1 MEKYIIVFIQSS
13 IIFFCTLLV
22 NDTKDITATEDYE
35 IAQIDIK
42 KILVG
47 VDGSEKSFEAADY
60 AIKLAEKYKSELLLI
75 VNILPIEPWYHG
87 EYPYSWGK
95 PEVLEEVYEKEKQE
109 MQNTLNK
116 IKDKADKLNLNSKAD
131 VVMTPRTTNPSVALV
146 IYSEKNKVD
155 LIVVGTRGRTG
166 FKKMLLGSV
175 ASGVVTYAHCPVL
188 VIK

>member
-1 MEKYIIVFIQSS
+1 MFKLI
-13 IIFFCTLLV
+13 
-22 NDTKDITATEDYE
+22 NDIKDTATDNK
-35 IAQIDIK
+35 IVQNHFK

-60 AIKLAEKYKSELLLI
+60 AINLAEIYKSELLLVI
-75 VNILPIEPWYHG
+75 NILKIEPWYHG

-109 MQNTLNK
+109 MQNVLNK
-116 IKDKADKLNLNSKAD
+116 IKDKAHKLNLNSKAD
-131 VVMTPRTTNPSVALV
+131 IVMTPRTTNPSIALV
-146 IYSEKNKVD
+146 IYSERNNID

-175 ASGVVTYAHCPVL
+175 AGGIVKYAHCPVL

>member
-1 MEKYIIVFIQSS
+1 M
-13 IIFFCTLLV
+13 V
-22 NDTKDITATEDYE
+22 NDTKYADNKR
-35 IAQIDIK
+35 AQNHFK

-60 AIKLAEKYKSELLLI
+60 AMNLAEKYKSELLLI
-75 VNILPIEPWYHG
+75 VNILKIEPWYHG
-87 EYPYSWGK
+87 EYPYEWGE

-109 MQNTLNK
+109 MQNILNK

-131 VVMTPRTTNPSVALV
+131 VVMTPRTTNPSIALV
-146 IYSEKNKVD
+146 IYSERKNID

-175 ASGVVTYAHCPVL
+175 ASGIVTYAHCPVL

>member
-1 MEKYIIVFIQSS
+1 M
-13 IIFFCTLLV
+13 V
-22 NDTKDITATEDYE
+22 NDIKVTATEDNK
-35 IAQIDIK
+35 IAQNHFK

-60 AIKLAEKYKSELLLI
+60 AINLAEKCKSELLLI
-75 VNILPIEPWYHG
+75 VNILPIDPWYHG
-87 EYPYSWGK
+87 DYPYSWGK

-109 MQNTLNK
+109 MQNILNK

-131 VVMTPRTTNPSVALV
+131 VIMTPRTAHPSIVLV
-146 IYSEKNKVD
+146 DYSEGNNVD

>member
-1 MEKYIIVFIQSS
+1 MIKDTAAEDII
-13 IIFFCTLLV
+13 TTDE
-22 NDTKDITATEDYE
+22 NE
-35 IAQIDIK
+35 IAQNHFK

-60 AIKLAEKYKSELLLI
+60 AINFSKKCESELLLI

-87 EYPYSWGK
+87 EYPYEWGK
-95 PEVLEEVYEKEKQE
+95 PEVLEKVYEKEKEE
-109 MQNTLNK
+109 MQKTLNK
-116 IKDKADKLNLNSKAD
+116 IKEKADKLNLNSKVD
-131 VVMTPRTTNPSVALV
+131 VEMTPRTTNPSAALV
-146 IYSEKNKVD
+146 IYSEKNNVD

-166 FKKMLLGSV
+166 LKKMLLGSV

>member
-1 MEKYIIVFIQSS
+1 VFKLI
-13 IIFFCTLLV
+13 
-22 NDTKDITATEDYE
+22 NDTKDTATDNK
-35 IAQIDIK
+35 IVQNHFK

-60 AIKLAEKYKSELLLI
+60 AINLAEIYKSELLLVI
-75 VNILPIEPWYHG
+75 NILKIEPWYHG

-109 MQNTLNK
+109 MQKILNK
-116 IKDKADKLNLNSKAD
+116 IKDKADKLNLNSKVD
-131 VVMTPRTTNPSVALV
+131 VIMTPRTTNPSIVLV
-146 IYSEKNKVD
+146 DYSERNIVD
-155 LIVVGTRGRTG
+155 LIVVGTKGITG
-166 FKKMLLGSV
+166 FKKILLGSV

>member
-1 MEKYIIVFIQSS
+1 LIK
-13 IIFFCTLLV
+13 
-22 NDTKDITATEDYE
+22 DTTAAEDITANDDNK
-35 IAQIDIK
+35 IAQNHFK

-47 VDGSEKSFEAADY
+47 VDGSEKSLEAADY
-60 AIKLAEKYKSELLLI
+60 AITLAEKFNNELLLI

-87 EYPYSWGK
+87 EYPYEWGK
-95 PEVLEEVYEKEKQE
+95 PEVLEVYEKEKQE
-109 MQNTLNK
+109 MQNILNK
-116 IKDKADKLNLNSKAD
+116 IKDKADKVNLNSKAD
-131 VVMTPRTTNPSVALV
+131 VEMTPRTTNPSIALV
-146 IYSEKNKVD
+146 IYSEKNNVD

>member
-1 MEKYIIVFIQSS
+1 MCVISFYLKCYYPLSK
-13 IIFFCTLLV
+13 LV
-22 NDTKDITATEDYE
+22 NDTKDADNKIVQNYF
-35 IAQIDIK
+35 K

-47 VDGSEKSFEAADY
+47 VDGSEKSFEATEY
-60 AIKLAEKYKSELLLI
+60 AITLAEKYKSELLLI

-87 EYPYSWGK
+87 EYPYEWGK
-95 PEVLEEVYEKEKQE
+95 PEILEEVYEKEKQE
-109 MQNTLNK
+109 MQNILNK
-116 IKDKADKLNLNSKAD
+116 IKDKADKLHLNSKVD
-131 VVMTPRTTNPSVALV
+131 VEMTPRTTNPSVALV
-146 IYSEKNKVD
+146 IYSEKNNVD

>member
-1 MEKYIIVFIQSS
+1 MINK
-13 IIFFCTLLV
+13 
-22 NDTKDITATEDYE
+22 DTTVDTNAKVIRNNF
-35 IAQIDIK
+35 K

-47 VDGSEKSFEAADY
+47 VDGSEKSFQAADY
-60 AIKLAEKYKSELLLI
+60 AINLAKKFQSELLLI

-95 PEVLEEVYEKEKQE
+95 PEELEEVYKKEKQE
-109 MQNTLNK
+109 MQNILNK
-116 IKDKADKLNLNSKAD
+116 IKDKADNLNLHSKAD
-131 VVMTPRTTNPSVALV
+131 TIMTPRTTNPSISLV
-146 IYSEKNKVD
+146 DYSEKNRVN

>member
-1 MEKYIIVFIQSS
+1 M
-13 IIFFCTLLV
+13 
-22 NDTKDITATEDYE
+22 
-35 IAQIDIK
+35 AQNHFK

-60 AIKLAEKYKSELLLI
+60 AMNLAEKYKSELLLI
-75 VNILPIEPWYHG
+75 VNILKIEPWYHG
-87 EYPYSWGK
+87 EYPYEWGE

-109 MQNTLNK
+109 MQNILNK

-131 VVMTPRTTNPSVALV
+131 VVMTPRTTNPSIALV
-146 IYSEKNKVD
+146 IYSERNNID

-175 ASGVVTYAHCPVL
+175 ASGIVTYAHCPVL

>member
-1 MEKYIIVFIQSS
+1 MCVISFYLKCYYPLSK
-13 IIFFCTLLV
+13 LV
-22 NDTKDITATEDYE
+22 NDTKDADNKIVQNYF
-35 IAQIDIK
+35 K

-47 VDGSEKSFEAADY
+47 VDGSEKSLEAAEY
-60 AIKLAEKYKSELLLI
+60 AINFAKKCESELFLI

-87 EYPYSWGK
+87 EYPYEWGK

-109 MQNTLNK
+109 MQNILNK
-116 IKDKADKLNLNSKAD
+116 IKDKADKLHLNSKVD
-131 VVMTPRTTNPSVALV
+131 VEMTPRTTNPSVALV
-146 IYSEKNKVD
+146 IYSEKNNVD